1 MVIYQRPLK
10 GAYWFLNS
18 WIYKGRLL
26 DTPYRT
32 WFHNQGH
39 TPRIDQ
45 LTINLGSCGT
55 ILPHSACLKSL
66 RPFSVKKQASIKAGL
81 SPAEGTRMV
90 ISSNHW
96 TSIKTFENKIIFH
109 QKPLT
114 ITQLPVIWR
123 NQRQQ
128 AYAAYLWR
136 VWYPI
141 ARTSLLIANP
151 LTLPMK
157 SSSSYV
163 DKVSGFITAAWS
175 MQRWSILRNHI
186 KTLLSNIGFVS
197 DSAFNTVSTQH
208 RMTKKLVDFRPDLP
222 QQNLL
227 INGLRGQAL
236 DFRQGS
242 RISHQGSYHWK

>member
-1 MVIYQRPLK
+1 M
-10 GAYWFLNS
+10 
-18 WIYKGRLL
+18 

-39 TPRIDQ
+39 TPRRDQ
-45 LTINLGSCGT
+45 LTINFRILWDHPASLG
-55 ILPHSACLKSL
+55 LPEISAAFL
-66 RPFSVKKQASIKAGL
+66 REEAGFDQGRAFTGGRDL
-81 SPAEGTRMV
+81 MV

-96 TSIKTFENKIIFH
+96 TSIKTFENKTIVH

-114 ITQLPVIWR
+114 ITQLPVSWR

-128 AYAAYLWR
+128 TYAAYLWR

-141 ARTSLLIANP
+141 ARTSDLIANP
-151 LTLPMK
+151 LHFPMK

-163 DKVSGFITAAWS
+163 DKVSGFISAAWS

-236 DFRQGS
+236 DFRQRS
-242 RISHQGSYHWK
+242 RISHQGSYHRK